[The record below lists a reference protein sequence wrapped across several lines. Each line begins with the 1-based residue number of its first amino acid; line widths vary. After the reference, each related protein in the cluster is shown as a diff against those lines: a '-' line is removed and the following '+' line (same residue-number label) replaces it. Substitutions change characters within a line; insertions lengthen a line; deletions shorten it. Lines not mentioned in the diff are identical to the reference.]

1 MMYNFNEGRLG
12 IRARM
17 IEELSS
23 QMFKNEIVAFL
34 TPQIS

>member
-1 MMYNFNEGRLG
+1 MMYNFDEVRLG
-12 IRARM
+12 RGVRM

-23 QMFKNEIVAFL
+23 QRFKNEIVAFL